1 MRALIQRVKGASVEI
16 PDSRSSISLGLL
28 VLLGVKK
35 GDGREEAEYL
45 ADKTLNLR
53 IFEKSSGRMEYSVKD
68 IKGEILVVSQF
79 TLYGDTRR
87 GRRPSVSEAAEP
99 GLAMELF
106 EYYIE
111 CLKAS
116 SLTVKKGYFGQ
127 HMLLNIENDGPVT
140 LMIEKSK

>member
-87 GRRPSVSEAAEP
+87 GRRPSFSEAAEP
-99 GLAMELF
+99 SLAMELF